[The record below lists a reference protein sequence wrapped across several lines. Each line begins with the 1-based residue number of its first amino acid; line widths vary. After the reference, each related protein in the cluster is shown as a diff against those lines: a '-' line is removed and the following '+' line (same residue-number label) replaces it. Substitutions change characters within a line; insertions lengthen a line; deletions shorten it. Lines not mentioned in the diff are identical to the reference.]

1 MPDDRIEVKVPN
13 MLAPESASGIEVEP
27 TKEQEAADVGL
38 QSPEEIKR
46 PEPESSVV
54 ELPKREAASA
64 PKVERNPAVAAIDEI
79 LEADLGGLVD
89 ALSPSDRTKFI
100 AAGEA
105 LTAELVKETH
115 LKKPHFGRT
124 LDRITSWLN
133 GLPMLDKNY
142 LRQEAKRKNDQII
155 MFVESQKNNTLAA

>member
-54 ELPKREAASA
+54 ELPKREAYLHQ
-64 PKVERNPAVAAIDEI
+64 KLNAIQR
-79 LEADLGGLVD
+79 LRRSTKFWRQTWV
-89 ALSPSDRTKFI
+89 ALS
-100 AAGEA
+100 
-105 LTAELVKETH
+105 TH
-115 LKKPHFGRT
+115 YPQAIVQSLLLRVRRSPQNWLKKHT
-124 LDRITSWLN
+124 
-133 GLPMLDKNY
+133 
-142 LRQEAKRKNDQII
+142 
-155 MFVESQKNNTLAA
+155 